1 MHLDRSVHGPT
12 LSHEIGHDISE
23 HGARALAR
31 ASRRGRAQHFS
42 QKTGLAGE
50 VAAAHQEAV
59 DGMGGLP
66 TLADRP
72 YHQALTTPDIAGG
85 KQLRVALDAVVTLVR
100 VKPLE
105 AAARNHGK

>member
-1 MHLDRSVHGPT
+1 MGQPCLLRSDTPA
-12 LSHEIGHDISE
+12 SE

-31 ASRRGRAQHFS
+31 ARRTGRAQHFS

-59 DGMGGLP
+59 DGVRGVP
-66 TLADRP
+66 ALADCP
-72 YHQALTTPDIAGG
+72 HDQALAAPDVAGG
-85 KQLRVALDAVVTLVR
+85 KQLRAGLDAVVALIR

-105 AAARNHGK
+105 AA